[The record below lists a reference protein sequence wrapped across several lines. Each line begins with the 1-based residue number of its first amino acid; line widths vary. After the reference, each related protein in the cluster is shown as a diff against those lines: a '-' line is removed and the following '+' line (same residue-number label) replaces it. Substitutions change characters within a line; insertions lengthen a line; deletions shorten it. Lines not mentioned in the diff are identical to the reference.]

1 MFFHEALLS
10 EIVPIAFGAYK
21 ETCLYQ
27 VRASAYRLKDNKWLW
42 GWGVEFVNSLQK
54 IAMEVCQ
61 NAENLVMI
69 FEAAFGAVMSQV
81 LCRYEER

>member
-1 MFFHEALLS
+1 
-10 EIVPIAFGAYK
+10 
-21 ETCLYQ
+21 
-27 VRASAYRLKDNKWLW
+27 
-42 GWGVEFVNSLQK
+42 
-54 IAMEVCQ
+54 MEVCQ